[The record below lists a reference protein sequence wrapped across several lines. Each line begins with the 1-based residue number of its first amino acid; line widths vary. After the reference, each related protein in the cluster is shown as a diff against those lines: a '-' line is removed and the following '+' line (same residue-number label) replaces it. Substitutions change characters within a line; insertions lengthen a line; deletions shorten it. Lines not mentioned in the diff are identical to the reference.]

1 MPAIVLQEWA
11 PQWRQDE
18 EAGWSLEE
26 GVVLALVDRNYLL
39 LPTAAVT
46 ELGGAG
52 GSADQ
57 PADQPAGGGAADGGG
72 VAAAADADADADAM
86 VAAGAAA
93 KAAGNAAPG
102 GSWSGRRSR
111 KAPSAAMKPCCGT
124 PLDLY

>member
-1 MPAIVLQEWA
+1 MI
-11 PQWRQDE
+11 
-18 EAGWSLEE
+18 
-26 GVVLALVDRNYLL
+26 
-39 LPTAAVT
+39 
-46 ELGGAG
+46 
-52 GSADQ
+52 
-57 PADQPAGGGAADGGG
+57 DGGFG
-72 VAAAADADADADAM
+72 WLRLATQRLLDRLPASNAGRAKPAADAM